1 MNTIAIDDRNRFSSS
16 ARAVASEIEAAL
28 SFIPSDNRDIWI
40 RCGMAVKAE
49 LGEAGFDTWNEW
61 SATSDKYRAR
71 EAAAAWKSFKTAGEI
86 GIGTLFHIAQ
96 QNGYRSK
103 HYGTDER
110 KRALTVQQHETLS
123 EYGQELFDQTKPI
136 EGPALDYLHARK
148 CVVPPQDSDLRYHPA
163 LKHPSG
169 YIGPALVALVTDA
182 VTNQPITLHR
192 TWIKTNGNKAEVE
205 PPRLLLAGHRKA
217 GGVIRLWPDTEV
229 TLGLGV
235 CEGIETSLSLAHA
248 FTPVWSLVDAG
259 NLASFPAL
267 PGIEALLIG
276 ADNDA
281 AGTKAARQCG
291 TCWTKA
297 GKLVRVVVPQD
308 QGDLNDLAREPQ

>member
-1 MNTIAIDDRNRFSSS
+1 MNTITAD
-16 ARAVASEIEAAL
+16 ARAVASDIEAAL
-28 SFIPSDNRDIWI
+28 RFIPADDRNVWI

-49 LGEAGFDTWNEW
+49 LGEAGFDIWDEW

-71 EAAAAWKSFKTAGEI
+71 ETAAAWKSFKTAGEI
-86 GIGTLFHIAQ
+86 GIGTLFYIAQ
-96 QNGYRSK
+96 QYGYRSK
-103 HYGTDER
+103 HYGTNER
-110 KRALTVQQHETLS
+110 KRVLTVQQHETLS

-136 EGPALDYLHARK
+136 EGPASDYLHARK

-163 LKHPSG
+163 LKHPGG

-182 VTNQPITLHR
+182 ITNRPITLHR
-192 TWIKTNGNKAEVE
+192 TWIKSNGNKAEVE
-205 PPRLLLAGHRKA
+205 PPRLLLGGHRKA

-259 NLASFPAL
+259 NLASFPVL
-267 PGIEALLIG
+267 LGIEALSIG

-281 AGTKAARQCG
+281 VGMKAARKCARG
-291 TCWTKA
+291 WTRA
-297 GKLVRVVVPQD
+297 GKLVRIVIPQG
-308 QGDLNDLAREPQ
+308 QGDLNDVAMETE

>member
-1 MNTIAIDDRNRFSSS
+1 MNTITLDERSRFSGSARAAASDIKAALRFIPADDRN
-16 ARAVASEIEAAL
+16 V
-28 SFIPSDNRDIWI
+28 WI

-49 LGEAGFDTWNEW
+49 LGEAGFDIWDEW
-61 SATSDKYRAR
+61 SSTSDKYRAR
-71 EAAAAWKSFKTAGEI
+71 ETAAAWKSFKTAGEI

-96 QNGYRSK
+96 QYGYRSK
-103 HYGTDER
+103 HSGTDER
-110 KRALTVQQHETLS
+110 KRVLTVRQHETLS

-136 EGPALDYLHARK
+136 GGAASDYLYARK

-182 VTNQPITLHR
+182 ITNQPITLHR
-192 TWIKTNGNKAEVE
+192 TWIKSNGSKADVD
-205 PPRLLLAGHRKA
+205 PPRLLLQGHRKA
-217 GGVIRLWPDTEV
+217 GGVIRLWSDQDV
-229 TLGLGV
+229 TMGLGV

-248 FTPVWSLVDAG
+248 FTPVWSMVDAG
-259 NLASFPAL
+259 NLASFAAL

-276 ADNDA
+276 ADNDM
-281 AGTKAARQCG
+281 AGTKAARQCAI
-291 TCWTKA
+291 CWTKA

-308 QGDLNDLAREPQ
+308 QGDMNDLATEP